1 MTRALAVA
9 LLFVLAVPAADAGP
23 TAETVVAQEQ
33 QKPAAPKRDC
43 EHSKREEGV
52 S

>member
-1 MTRALAVA
+1 MTRALAIA
-9 LLFVLAVPAADAGP
+9 LLFALAMPAEAAGL
-23 TAETVVAQEQ
+23 TDGTVVAQEQ
-33 QKPAAPKRDC
+33 QKQPAPKRDC